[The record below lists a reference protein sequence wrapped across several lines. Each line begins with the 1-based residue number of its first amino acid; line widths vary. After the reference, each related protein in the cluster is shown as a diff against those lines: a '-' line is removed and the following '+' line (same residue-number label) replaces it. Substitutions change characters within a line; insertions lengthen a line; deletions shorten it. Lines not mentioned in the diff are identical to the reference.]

1 MTRLVRNAVATG
13 LTISARPG
21 QLRLAYWTKHL
32 PGFFYRIELTLN
44 DMLNEHW
51 KQLRGMR
58 RQPISPE
65 RSRLLVF
72 LVMPRRQKSYHY
84 R

>member
-32 PGFFYRIELTLN
+32 PGFFYRIELN
-44 DMLNEHW
+44 V
-51 KQLRGMR
+51 Q
-58 RQPISPE
+58 
-65 RSRLLVF
+65 
-72 LVMPRRQKSYHY
+72 
-84 R
+84 